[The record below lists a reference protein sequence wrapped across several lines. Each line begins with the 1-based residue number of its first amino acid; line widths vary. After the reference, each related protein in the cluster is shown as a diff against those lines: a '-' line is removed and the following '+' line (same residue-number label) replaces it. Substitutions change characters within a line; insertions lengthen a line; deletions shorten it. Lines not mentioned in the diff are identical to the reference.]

1 MTSMRWAI
9 ILAACCALLSP
20 GLAAAQTWTQIKGAS
35 VDVDTMNT
43 PLTATNIPMSGKD
56 NIDVYATWGDDTSP
70 RVASCG
76 PVVGTTCP
84 TFTKWVNISP
94 ATLPG
99 GNNDTA
105 SAVGWG
111 THRVVFV
118 QTQDAGGNSVIAY
131 STRD

>member
-1 MTSMRWAI
+1 MTNMRLAI

-35 VDVDTMNT
+35 VDTDAMNT
-43 PLTATNIPMSGKD
+43 ALTATNFPLSGKD

-84 TFTKWVNISP
+84 TFKNWVNISP
-94 ATLPG
+94 TTIQG
-99 GNNDTA
+99 QNFGTE
-105 SAVGWG
+105 SA
-111 THRVVFV
+111 
-118 QTQDAGGNSVIAY
+118 
-131 STRD
+131 

>member
-1 MTSMRWAI
+1 MTSLRLAI
-9 ILAACCALLSP
+9 ILAACYALLSP
-20 GLAAAQTWTQIKGAS
+20 GRAAAQIPAATTTPTWHQIKGAS
-35 VDVDTMNT
+35 VDVDAMNT
-43 PLTATNIPMSGKD
+43 PLTATNIPAGGKD

-76 PVVGTTCP
+76 PVVNTSCP

-99 GNNDTA
+99 SNFGTE

-111 THRVVFV
+111 AHRAVFV
-118 QTQDAGGNSVIAY
+118 TL
-131 STRD
+131 